1 MNGVIFIMRLKETRS
16 ILFVTLFLLLESMG
30 HAQSGN
36 LTGPDLAQVQK
47 YEDTIA
53 VWARGVLNAEIEE
66 ERIYAC
72 HQMIPALARALRVDN
87 SFQYKFP
94 RLENVAIIYPSDSS
108 FRIFSWQ
115 LKVNEA
121 DYRYFGALQWN
132 SPTLRLIPLS
142 DRSHELPDP
151 ESVVVRADQWYG
163 LVYYNMVPFELADK
177 SKAWLLFGYD
187 GHSAYDRRKVID
199 VLQFKEGKPV
209 FGAPVFRM
217 NKNELR
223 HRIIYQFSAD
233 ASVRVNYDENE
244 KMIICDHLMEQA
256 GNLPGQGK
264 TMVPEGSYEGFRL
277 EKGIWKY
284 IEEVFPSGNAENQRA
299 LRTKKKN

>member
-1 MNGVIFIMRLKETRS
+1 MNAVIFIKRMKEIPV
-16 ILFVTLFLLLESMG
+16 ILFFTLFSLLHSWG
-30 HAQSGN
+30 QAQSGS
-36 LTGPDLAQVQK
+36 LAGPDLAQVQK

-53 VWARGVLNAEIEE
+53 VWARGVLNAEIED

-72 HQMIPALARALRVDN
+72 HQMIPALARALRVHN

-94 RLENVAIIYPSDSS
+94 RLENVAITYPSDSS

-121 DYRYFGALQWN
+121 EYRYFGAIQWN
-132 SPTLRLIPLS
+132 SPSLKLVPLS
-142 DRSHELPDP
+142 DRSHDLPDP
-151 ESVVVRADQWYG
+151 EAVAVRADQWYG
-163 LVYYNMVPFELADK
+163 LVYYNIVPFEMADK

-187 GHSAYDRRKVID
+187 GHSTYERRKVID
-199 VLQFKEGKPV
+199 VLHFKEDKPV

-217 NKNELR
+217 NKNDLR

-233 ASVRVNYDENE
+233 AAVRVNYDENE
-244 KMIICDHLMEQA
+244 KMIVCDHLLEQA
-256 GNLPGQGK
+256 GHLPGQGN
-264 TMVPEGSYEGFRL
+264 TRVPDGSYEGFRL

-284 IEEVFPSGNAENQRA
+284 VEEVFPSGNAENQRA